1 MRSLPLFLLFS
12 LMFSGCGILLQ
23 SPLGDKQEIQLTG
36 KLSDEEGTPFQGKV
50 TLQTSRQ
57 TYTEKTNPQGIFAI
71 SLLGFES
78 KGLLNQAEKIKVQ
91 AQAENG
97 SSVQQNIRLLS
108 PETELSP
115 MRFWNALSGPPDQ
128 ARLKSAPQ
136 FSWKAAHETPDSYGV
151 ELSRD
156 GYGVIWSQTTSTL
169 QSQVVPQNL
178 LENQASY
185 HWSIS
190 ANYPDYQARSSVR
203 HFKTEKIVDVIP
215 IFLAQSG
222 GKNWPQFHD
231 GLYEYQLSEA
241 FELKSNQA
249 IELLL
254 DLSKSHTVGAVVI
267 ASSGFSAT
275 AQISITDSAESPAS
289 TAEISAKLS
298 GYQALELPANSHGR
312 YIHLRFIGNAG
323 FLNLHEIRVLAPQ

>member
-1 MRSLPLFLLFS
+1 MHPLPLFLLFS
-12 LMFSGCGILLQ
+12 LLLSGCGVLLQ
-23 SPLGDKQEIQLTG
+23 SPLGDKQKIQLTG
-36 KLSDEEGTPFQGKV
+36 KLFDEEGAPFQGKV
-50 TLQTSRQ
+50 SIQTSQQ
-57 TYTEKTNPQGIFAI
+57 TYTEKTNSQGIFAI

-78 KGLLNQAEKIKVQ
+78 KGLLNQAEKIKIQ

-97 SSVQQNIRLLS
+97 SVVQQDILLLN

-128 ARLKSAPQ
+128 ALLKSAPQ
-136 FSWKAAHETPDSYGV
+136 FSWQAAFEKPDSYGV

-156 GYGVIWSQTTSTL
+156 GYGVIWSQTTSSL

-185 HWSIS
+185 HWRIS
-190 ANYPDYQARSSVR
+190 ANYPDYQARSSIR
-203 HFKTEKIVDVIP
+203 HFKTEKMVNVIP
-215 IFLAQSG
+215 IFSAQSG

-231 GLYEYQLSEA
+231 GLYDYQLSEA
-241 FELKSNQA
+241 FDLKSNQA
-249 IELLL
+249 IDLLL
-254 DLSKSHTVGAVVI
+254 DLSKSHTLGAVVI

-275 AQISITDSAESPAS
+275 AQISVTDSAERPVS
-289 TAEISAKLS
+289 TPEISAKLS
-298 GYQALELPANSHGR
+298 GYQAIELPAQSQGR